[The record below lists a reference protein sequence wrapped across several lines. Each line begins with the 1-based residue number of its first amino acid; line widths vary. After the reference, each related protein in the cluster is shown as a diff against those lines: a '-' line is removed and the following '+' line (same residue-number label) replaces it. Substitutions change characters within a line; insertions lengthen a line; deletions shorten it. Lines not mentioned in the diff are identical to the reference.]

1 MSDLGSNHMFFDVL
15 LHFGTL
21 IAICFMYWSD
31 IKAMFTQTIDM
42 LSGRT
47 VDENGRRRRFP
58 EARLFML
65 IIVATLPLV
74 LILPVHKYIEALSNS
89 TVYVGIAL
97 ILTGCMLLVSDKMA
111 KGSKTEKN
119 MLFTD
124 ALIVGLCQCVATL
137 PGLSRSGTTI
147 TAGIAT
153 GHDRSYAVKFSL
165 LMSIPAVLGATLL
178 ELVDAFKAGIDV
190 SLIPAYLFRND
201 RCHGFRRFVHRTS
214 ENDRAQ
220 DTLRRIFLLLL
231 GSRRSDDNTFTYIL
245 IKAGKLNNGAN
256 RYEEKKSN
264 SSGKNQSSQPA
275 KKPNS
280 TEPATNPARRII
292 AAACFLFAA
301 VLVAIGI
308 FAHDG
313 VVVGWL
319 CSLLKGLFGYGFWI
333 CAPVFLLAAY
343 ILAFNRE
350 RPCTWRMTATLFL
363 PLLAGAL
370 VNLLLSQVVVDNLS
384 GVGELF
390 GTLYS
395 GGKKMLCA
403 GVLGTL
409 IAFALEKAFSIYG
422 AAIVLLLAFIFFALS
437 ALSIT
442 PKKAF

>member
-1 MSDLGSNHMFFDVL
+1 MCLLFNTLYDKIIQLSIHNTYIGDKYMSILDAIILGIVQGVAEFLPISSSGHLAILHNLFNMSDLGSNHMFFDVL

-178 ELVDAFKAGIDV
+178 ELVDAFKAGIDA
-190 SLIPAYLFRND
+190 SLIPAYLF
-201 RCHGFRRFVHRTS
+201 GM
-214 ENDRAQ
+214 
-220 DTLRRIFLLLL
+220 
-231 GSRRSDDNTFTYIL
+231 
-245 IKAGKLNNGAN
+245 
-256 RYEEKKSN
+256 
-264 SSGKNQSSQPA
+264 
-275 KKPNS
+275 
-280 TEPATNPARRII
+280 I
-292 AAACFLFAA
+292 AAMVSG
-301 VLVAIGI
+301 VLSIGLLKMI
-308 FAHDG
+308 ARKTRFG
-313 VVVGWL
+313 GFSYYCWVVGVL
-319 CSLLKGLFGYGFWI
+319 TIILSL
-333 CAPVFLLAAY
+333 
-343 ILAFNRE
+343 
-350 RPCTWRMTATLFL
+350 
-363 PLLAGAL
+363 
-370 VNLLLSQVVVDNLS
+370 
-384 GVGELF
+384 
-390 GTLYS
+390 
-395 GGKKMLCA
+395 
-403 GVLGTL
+403 
-409 IAFALEKAFSIYG
+409 
-422 AAIVLLLAFIFFALS
+422 IF
-437 ALSIT
+437 
-442 PKKAF
+442 